1 MLNKLKQLIL
11 FLSQAWS
18 EEVTKLRNINDY
30 GKE

>member
-11 FLSQAWS
+11 FLSQAW
-18 EEVTKLRNINDY
+18 EEEITKLRNINDY